1 MQTLFSFGRCLI
13 GALSIFAL
21 APSPLLAA
29 ESSPPGTPV
38 TATKAKNACF
48 ADTLAVTGV
57 LAPRSEVLVRP
68 DQEGLQI
75 SQVSVDVGDNV
86 KSGQPLAQLA
96 RPDAQPGATTA
107 ITSVPA
113 PVTGVILRRAAVV
126 GTMASARAEPLFA
139 IIAQGDLEVSAEVP
153 AKNLARL
160 SPGQVA
166 KVKIIGVGELPGWVR
181 FVSPTIDTT
190 TQQGEARI
198 FVGANPALRVGT
210 FARATVTLGQSCGIA
225 IPLSAVLYGRE
236 GAVVQVVRGQ
246 RVETRAVTTGLT
258 SDGKVQITKGLAE
271 GDTVVMRAGA
281 FLRDGD
287 RVRPVLTD
295 NAGASR

>member
-1 MQTLFSFGRCLI
+1 MQTLFTFGRCLI
-13 GALSIFAL
+13 GVLSIFAL
-21 APSPLLAA
+21 APSPLSAA
-29 ESSPPGTPV
+29 ESSPPGTAV
-38 TATKAKNACF
+38 TTTKAKNACF
-48 ADTLAVTGV
+48 ADILAVTGV
-57 LAPRSEVLVRP
+57 LVPRSEVLVRP

-75 SQVSVDVGDNV
+75 SQVSVDVGDSV

-96 RPDAQPGATTA
+96 RPDAPPGATNA

-139 IIAQGDLEVSAEVP
+139 IIAQGDLEVSAEVS

-181 FVSPTIDTT
+181 FVSPTIDPT

-198 FVGANPALRVGT
+198 FVGANPALRAGT

-287 RVRPVLTD
+287 RVRPVD
-295 NAGASR
+295 DAGASR

>member
-1 MQTLFSFGRCLI
+1 
-13 GALSIFAL
+13 
-21 APSPLLAA
+21 
-29 ESSPPGTPV
+29 
-38 TATKAKNACF
+38 
-48 ADTLAVTGV
+48 
-57 LAPRSEVLVRP
+57 
-68 DQEGLQI
+68 
-75 SQVSVDVGDNV
+75 
-86 KSGQPLAQLA
+86 
-96 RPDAQPGATTA
+96 
-107 ITSVPA
+107 
-113 PVTGVILRRAAVV
+113 
-126 GTMASARAEPLFA
+126 MASARAEPLFA

-166 KVKIIGVGELPGWVR
+166 KVKIIGAGDLPGWVR
-181 FVSPTIDTT
+181 LVSPTIDPT
-190 TQQGEARI
+190 TQQGETRI

-236 GAVVQVVRGQ
+236 GAVVQAVRGQ

-295 NAGASR
+295 DASAGK